1 MMLNASIMT
10 VEKPGRASPPN
21 IVRLS
26 ARWAPNML
34 RKPMNALCGVPS
46 GGGSGSSVSSEP
58 WLAMVA
64 PRAKRS
70 ASRLTAITTRAPK
83 ARAAVTGTGL
93 TSAPSTSQRPP
104 SRTGGKIPGSS
115 RLSRHCSASRSPWRQ
130 ASGSR
135 SGTRHRHRR
144 AHLRFGQIHPR
155 QPPRSASRAKAR
167 HGRNVDSAFQ
177 HPWSAL
183 LQLGETNLL
192 KHPSLD
198 QLHALGLHGMAKAF
212 AEIAAGGEA
221 DGLGHHEWLGLL
233 LDREASWRQDK
244 RLAARLRVAKLRQ
257 QACVE
262 DVDYRNPRGLDR
274 ALFQKLVEGE
284 WINAHDNLALIGPTG
299 VGKSWLASALGH
311 KACRDNRSVLY
322 QRVPR
327 LFEALALARG
337 DGRHPRLLRNLGRA
351 DLLILDDW
359 GLEPLD
365 AAARHDLL
373 EIVEERYGR
382 RSTMIT
388 SQLPVDRWHQIIGDP
403 TYADA
408 ILDRLVHNA
417 HRIELAGESMRRTRR

>member
-1 MMLNASIMT
+1 M
-10 VEKPGRASPPN
+10 
-21 IVRLS
+21 
-26 ARWAPNML
+26 
-34 RKPMNALCGVPS
+34 
-46 GGGSGSSVSSEP
+46 
-58 WLAMVA
+58 
-64 PRAKRS
+64 
-70 ASRLTAITTRAPK
+70 
-83 ARAAVTGTGL
+83 
-93 TSAPSTSQRPP
+93 
-104 SRTGGKIPGSS
+104 
-115 RLSRHCSASRSPWRQ
+115 
-130 ASGSR
+130 
-135 SGTRHRHRR
+135 
-144 AHLRFGQIHPR
+144 
-155 QPPRSASRAKAR
+155 
-167 HGRNVDSAFQ
+167 
-177 HPWSAL
+177 
-183 LQLGETNLL
+183 L

-221 DGLGHHEWLGLL
+221 DGLGHHEWLGFCLIAKHHG
-233 LDREASWRQDK
+233 DRTSASR
-244 RLAARLRVAKLRQ
+244 
-257 QACVE
+257 
-262 DVDYRNPRGLDR
+262 RGCASPNCASRPASKTLTI
-274 ALFQKLVEGE
+274 AIPAVLTAPCSKLVEGE

-322 QRVPR
+322 QCVPR
-327 LFEALALARG
+327 LLEALALARG

-373 EIVEERYGR
+373 EILEERYGR

-417 HRIELAGESMRRTRR
+417 HRIELVGESMRRTRGKQNQKA